1 MGSFTA
7 GLGLVGVIWI
17 CSLQCVIGVVQDYW
31 DDASRL
37 QCGPRHMNFTLP
49 SVLEDAVFVLSV
61 IDDAGKSHYLHTN
74 PACGTWVGQK
84 ADGSMVVGA
93 AYDGCYTREED
104 GDHVMTISLEE
115 VARDGKAHY
124 HKKDLKCPILT
135 AMDAPSPSVCS
146 SVQQSDRLPCAN
158 ASVSQAVC
166 EGIGCCFS
174 PSVSGFPCYY
184 GDPLTAQCT
193 DDYNM
198 VVAISSDLT
207 YPSLIMNSINVL
219 GLDSTSCP
227 ALSVSQS
234 TSFKEFQFPLS
245 CGGTQQ
251 FSDQAII
258 YEYTFVATKDVQTWQ
273 TSSITRDSTMK
284 LTVRCIYSLTG
295 VVPLQVEVITLPPP
309 LPVSTSGPLLLEM
322 RISQDGQYSSY
333 YADGDFPVVKV
344 LRDPV
349 FLEVRIL
356 QRTDPNLVLVLN
368 NCWATQS
375 PLPTDSTQWPVLFNG
390 CPFVGDNYLTQL
402 VAVGAASQNIPF
414 PTYYQ
419 RFAVSTF
426 TFVDQSSQMALN
438 GLVYFHCSATV
449 CVPSA
454 RDSCVVN
461 CASRKKRMADTEAP
475 EETLT
480 TVTSN
485 GPVLFNADEMGR
497 SQDSSRQEVALGS
510 GSVLTWLRGAAAVG
524 VILAITIVASLLY
537 RRQHGDVMSAV
548 YA

>member
-7 GLGLVGVIWI
+7 GLVGVIWI

-31 DDASRL
+31 DDASHL

-49 SVLEDAVFVLSV
+49 SVLEDAVFALAV
-61 IDDAGKSHYLHTN
+61 IDSAGKSHYLHTN
-74 PACGTWVGQK
+74 STCGTWVGQK
-84 ADGSMVVGA
+84 PDGSMVVGS
-93 AYDGCYTREED
+93 AYNGCYVREED
-104 GDHVMTISLEE
+104 GDYVMTITMEE
-115 VARDGKAHY
+115 VLGSGKAQY
-124 HKKDLKCPILT
+124 HKKDLKCPILP

-158 ASVSQAVC
+158 ASVSQALC

-174 PSVSGFPCYY
+174 PSVSGIPCYY
-184 GDPLTAQCT
+184 GDTLTAQCT

-207 YPSLIMNSINVL
+207 RPSLILDSIQVL

-227 ALSVSQS
+227 ALTVSQ
-234 TSFKEFQFPLS
+234 TSLFTKFQFPLS
-245 CGGTQQ
+245 CAGTSQVT
-251 FSDQAII
+251 DQSVI
-258 YEYTFVATKDVQTWQ
+258 YEYTFVATKDVLTWQ
-273 TSSITRDSTMK
+273 TSSITRDSTMR
-284 LTVRCIYSLTG
+284 LTVRCIYSRTG
-295 VVPLQVEVITLPPP
+295 VVPLQVEVFTLPPP

-322 RISQDGQYSSY
+322 RIAQDGQYVSY
-333 YADGDFPVVKV
+333 YADGDYPVVKV

-356 QRTDPNLVLVLN
+356 QRADPNLVLVLN
-368 NCWATQS
+368 NCWATGS

-426 TFVDQSSQMALN
+426 TFVNPSTQMALN
-438 GLVYFHCSATV
+438 GLVYFHCSASV
-449 CVPSA
+449 CVPTA
-454 RDSCVVN
+454 GDSCAVN
-461 CASRKKRMADTEAP
+461 CASRKKRMADNRVAEEA
-475 EETLT
+475 LT

-485 GPVLFNADEMGR
+485 GPVLFNADYLEG
-497 SQDSSRQEVALGS
+497 SQNFEEDHLDFQSS
-510 GSVLTWLRGAAAVG
+510 LTWLRVSAAVG
-524 VILAITIVASLLY
+524 AVLMVVLVTIHLY
-537 RRQHGDVMSAV
+537 RRRNGDLTSVNA
-548 YA
+548 